1 MSSRRLLLTFAALG
15 AAVAFASVAA
25 GCGGDDGPARASGR
39 DSLLVA
45 VNAPFSRTPY
55 IGTTIDHGVS
65 LAVRDINDRGG
76 IGIGG
81 RTYDLRVKRFDN
93 GLSPRRALQ
102 NVRRAVDEGAVAI
115 VDEGTGLDATWEV
128 AERAGVPIGVVYQ
141 GGENLVDA
149 ETRRNVFRIA
159 PSNHGLAFRLA
170 EYVIPKGL
178 KVALLHDDSDYGE
191 AGAAALR
198 KAFSR
203 NRGSVAADISIP
215 AGALDVAP
223 QVLRARRAGATALLV
238 WGLPPTIATAVTAAR
253 TSGWDVPVYTPPSG
267 ADPLVRQQLA
277 DHPSWVDGLT
287 FASGRLTAELGP
299 GPYLAFQQRY
309 SDVYGVEK
317 VGVRTSTGAPVYQ
330 PPEFAMYAYDFVQV
344 LAAALQAA
352 DSKEPEAV
360 TRALEQVSVR
370 GVNGDERGFNERSHE
385 GVVDDDVYFAR
396 FKDMTFQPV
405 GDDPLSSTLPDVPQV
420 R

>member
-1 MSSRRLLLTFAALG
+1 VSSRPLLLAAAL
-15 AAVAFASVAA
+15 AVALASIAA
-25 GCGGDDGPARASGR
+25 GCGGDDAAKGDRGT
-39 DSLLVA
+39 LTIV

-55 IGTTIDHGVS
+55 VGTTIDHGVS
-65 LAVRDINDRGG
+65 LGARDVNDRGG
-76 IGIGG
+76 IAIGG
-81 RTYDLRVKRFDN
+81 RPYDLRVKRLDN

-102 NVRRAVDEGAVAI
+102 NVRRAVDDGAIAI
-115 VDEGTGLDATWEV
+115 VDEGTGIDATWPV
-128 AERAGVPIGVVYQ
+128 AERAGVPIGIVYQ
-141 GGENLVDA
+141 GGEDLVDA
-149 ETRRNVFRIA
+149 GTRPNVFRIA

-170 EYVIPKGL
+170 EYLVPKGL

-191 AGAAALR
+191 GGAASLR
-198 KAFSR
+198 KAFSH
-203 NRGSVAADISIP
+203 NPEAVAADIAIP

-238 WGLPPTIATAVTAAR
+238 WGLPGTIAAAITAAR

-277 DHPSWVDGLT
+277 DHPSWIDGLT
-287 FASGRLTAELGP
+287 FASGRLTAEQGP

-309 SDVYGVEK
+309 TDVYGAEK
-317 VGVRTSTGAPVYQ
+317 VGVRTSTGSPVYQ

-344 LAAALQAA
+344 LAAALQSANSTKPA
-352 DSKEPEAV
+352 DV

-370 GVNGDERGFNERSHE
+370 GVNGDDRGFNERSHE

-396 FKDMTFQPV
+396 FHDMTFAPV
-405 GDDPLSSTLPDVPQV
+405 EDDPLSSTLPDVPQV